1 MPESLPLVAM
11 EQPLSVQ
18 IHPTRSVSI
27 RMKDL
32 SGSVAIALDAG
43 VTRIS
48 ELIERFH
55 TLAFAKAYA
64 SYVDKAALLRMAVNS
79 KTGLVQETPVASLDE
94 LNDMEILVYRP
105 CEELRKL
112 VEQGCITPVLGART
126 RASPP
131 ALSDSP
137 SLKRKGRATSVT
149 SNVERV
155 HRYGSMLA
163 KMDLSPREKELI
175 EDKLIVGDEQVVDAM
190 EQFTI
195 HRNEASVRRVL
206 HGPSAMLDT
215 LSLDFSTLDVH
226 SPAVPSGSASM
237 MLQGENPFI
246 AAAAATSFYD
256 ISEDPSMMP
265 LEMFS
270 FPSQPVES
278 VDVRPTTTTSSSSV
292 SSGRPSL
299 MFDDDSLSTPSVPLF
314 LSSIKE
320 KITPPSRMSLSLEDL
335 DTNYDELAP
344 PQLFS
349 IASLLE
355 NVPVGTD
362 FQDKY
367 TISSILGSGK
377 YSVVK
382 LCTNKASGVT
392 YAVKIID
399 KRQTMEIRF
408 LKREL
413 EIMFG
418 LRHDGIV
425 QLIELFE
432 TNEELFL
439 VMELCKQELFE
450 YIDREGSLEEQP
462 AQRLIRRLVETVAY
476 LHDQCIVHRD
486 IKPEN
491 ILIYG
496 DDVSD
501 IKLTDFGIARKL
513 EGGQGNGTLTPH
525 ESLSE
530 VANLHD
536 ATSSAALSASAVRN
550 RLARAHTKCG
560 TRDYVAPEVMSGKGY
575 GTEAD
580 LWSVGVVTYVLLSGC
595 APVFLPTSDG
605 TRKVFFSDD
614 VWSSISDDCKS
625 FIESLLVRNPEERST
640 AAEALQHAWLKPKS
654 SDV

>member
-1 MPESLPLVAM
+1 MLESLPLVAM

-43 VTRIS
+43 VTHVS

-55 TLAFAKAYA
+55 TLAFAKAYT
-64 SYVDKAALLRMAVNS
+64 SYIDKAALLRMAVNS

-94 LNDMEILVYRP
+94 LNDMEVLVYRP

-126 RASPP
+126 RVSPP
-131 ALSDSP
+131 AILDSP

-206 HGPSAMLDT
+206 HGPSAALET
-215 LSLDFSTLDVH
+215 LSLDFSSLDVH
-226 SPAVPSGSASM
+226 SPAVPSGSANL

-246 AAAAATSFYD
+246 AAATSFYD
-256 ISEDPSMMP
+256 ISEDPSMM
-265 LEMFS
+265 EMFS

-278 VDVRPTTTTSSSSV
+278 DVDVRPTTTTSSSS
-292 SSGRPSL
+292 RPSL

-320 KITPPSRMSLSLEDL
+320 KTTPPSRMSLSLDDL
-335 DTNYDELAP
+335 DTTYDELMP

-349 IASLLE
+349 IAALLE
-355 NVPVGTD
+355 NVPVGSD

-367 TISSILGSGK
+367 TISNVLGSGK

-413 EIMFG
+413 EIMYG

-425 QLIELFE
+425 QLMELFE

-450 YIDREGSLEEQP
+450 YIDRQGSLEEEP

-496 DDVSD
+496 HDVSD

-536 ATSSAALSASAVRN
+536 NTSSAALSASAVRN

-614 VWSSISDDCKS
+614 MWTAISDDCKS
-625 FIESLLVRNPEERST
+625 FIESLLVRNPEERTT
-640 AAEALQHAWLKPKS
+640 AAEALQHNWLKPKS
-654 SDV
+654 DV